1 MYYYTKTNRQGKGN
15 VWWERERDNDREW
28 CSLFQKKKKRNAHL
42 VFEKFIFF
50 PLILTRDSYK

>member
-28 CSLFQKKKKRNAHL
+28 CSLFQKKKGMHISC
-42 VFEKFIFF
+42 F
-50 PLILTRDSYK
+50 